1 MSKYRTGEYPLVAI
15 QTFIEATRDSGYK
28 STAAALSELVD
39 NSFEAEAST
48 VSVCLSEDA
57 DGRCITVTD
66 DGTGMSPQTMQLALQ
81 FGGSTRFNSRLG
93 TGRYGMGL
101 PNGSLSQARRVDVY
115 SWTDPGKIWTNYLD
129 VDEIVSGGISSVPA
143 PSRFKPD
150 ADDGA
155 PTSPT
160 GTVVALTKC
169 DRLDFRTQKTQAKYL
184 HLAFGRSFR
193 HQLYSGKKLLING
206 ERVKPLDP
214 LFLRTGNNLIGA
226 EPHGPILRYD
236 VASPGGKV
244 SQISVRFA
252 VLPIEQWCCLSNDDK
267 NVHGISKGA
276 GVSIVRGGREIDCGW
291 YLMGSKRK
299 ENYDDWWRCEISF
312 SPELDELFGV
322 THTKQKIY
330 PTETLESIM
339 TPDLER
345 IARELNSLVRRR
357 YLAVREEPVEL
368 KSTVVAERKDSWMV
382 PVVSRGRRTQ
392 NAPRIRERIIHL
404 GYRIDEKV
412 LEEVSFY
419 RPSLTQERLTLTLNR
434 DHNFY
439 QKIYQPLVATR
450 QVESARVLNQL
461 QLMLLAVGRAECAL
475 KSVEEKIAVRR
486 LRETWSN
493 TLTAF
498 LD

>member
-1 MSKYRTGEYPLVAI
+1 MSKYKTGEYPLVSI

-39 NSFEAEAST
+39 NSFEAEAAT

-57 DGRCITVTD
+57 DGKCITVTD
-66 DGTGMSPQTMQLALQ
+66 DGTGMTPQTMQLALQ
-81 FGGSTRFNSRLG
+81 FGGSTRFNSRKG

-101 PNGSLSQARRVDVY
+101 PNGSVSQARRVDVY
-115 SWTDPGKIWTNYLD
+115 SWTDPGKIWTSYLD
-129 VDEIVSGGISSVPA
+129 VDEIAAGRVSSVPV
-143 PSRFKPD
+143 PTQFKPHTG
-150 ADDGA
+150 DDS
-155 PTSPT
+155 PSSPT
-160 GTVVALTKC
+160 GTVVVLTKC

-184 HLAFGRSFR
+184 HLEFGRTFR

-206 ERVKPLDP
+206 ERVKPIDP
-214 LFLRTGNNLIGA
+214 LFLRSGNNLTGA
-226 EPHGPILRYD
+226 ESYGPTLRYD
-236 VASPGGKV
+236 VAGPGGTA

-252 VLPIEQWCCLSNDDK
+252 VLPIETWSALSNEEK
-267 NVHGISKGA
+267 NTCRISKGA
-276 GVSIVRGGREIDCGW
+276 GVSIVRGGRDIDCGW
-291 YLMGSKRK
+291 YFMGSKRK

-322 THTKQKIY
+322 THTKQKVY
-330 PTETLESIM
+330 PTEMLESIL

-357 YLAVREEPVEL
+357 YLAVREESVEL
-368 KSTVVAERKDSWMV
+368 RSTTVAERKDALMV
-382 PVVSRGRRTQ
+382 PVVLRGRSAHSYPRPRGRITQ
-392 NAPRIRERIIHL
+392 L
-404 GYRIDEKV
+404 GYRIDEQV
-412 LEEVSFY
+412 LEDVSFY
-419 RPSLTQERLTLTLNR
+419 RPSLVHERLTLTLNR

-439 QKIYQPLVATR
+439 QKIYKPLAATQ
-450 QVESARVLNQL
+450 QVDSARVLNQL

-475 KSVEEKIAVRR
+475 RSAEEKIAVRR

-493 TLTAF
+493 ALTAF